1 MLVFILYRIY
11 IGEQIVMYNLDGK
24 CTNLKPYDKDKEKIG
39 TSQFLR
45 SYQKTP
51 PLKNMKLVLQ
61 SNSNIQKR
69 YDHHNY

>member
-1 MLVFILYRIY
+1 MVFILYRIY

-51 PLKNMKLVLQ
+51 PLKKHEVSFTKQ
-61 SNSNIQKR
+61 FKHSKKV
-69 YDHHNY
+69 